1 MAKLFAIISVIL
13 MMWWS
18 WSFSANFL
26 LLQRITTS
34 HSILVIWV
42 TIVQATIN
50 PFCHLANPAFSI
62 DIQLA
67 TWIGG
72 WFNWSI
78 QTSHYSFF
86 AIQYFFTT
94 AKQILAFWLVCLRKK
109 SFFTLVVWKKDR
121 LGSFWETQQLAKNT
135 SLVMWWWLACLYD
148 CDLTWLDYCDSN
160 FLLVSIFILKI
171 FSPNISLSF
180 HL

>member
-1 MAKLFAIISVIL
+1 MPLKKLTKRYFFSRSIYIAKEMAKLFAIISVIL

-50 PFCHLANPAFSI
+50 PFCHLANPAFSL

-72 WFNWSI
+72 WFNWLSHSNKPLFFFRNSI
-78 QTSHYSFF
+78 FLHYSQTNPSILVGLLEKKKFF
-86 AIQYFFTT
+86 HFS
-94 AKQILAFWLVCLRKK
+94 CLEKG
-109 SFFTLVVWKKDR
+109 SSWVF
-121 LGSFWETQQLAKNT
+121 LGDPA
-135 SLVMWWWLACLYD
+135 AG
-148 CDLTWLDYCDSN
+148 
-160 FLLVSIFILKI
+160 
-171 FSPNISLSF
+171 
-180 HL
+180 